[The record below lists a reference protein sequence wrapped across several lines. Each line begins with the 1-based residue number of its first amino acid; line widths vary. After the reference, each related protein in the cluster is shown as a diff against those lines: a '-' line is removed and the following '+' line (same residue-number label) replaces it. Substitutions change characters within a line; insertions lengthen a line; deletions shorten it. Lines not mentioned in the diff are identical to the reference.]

1 MEGSWDERVIEP
13 VAAALR
19 RIPQQR
25 RSVDRVLGALEAAD
39 HLLATEGAAALTTTR
54 IAEAAGMSV
63 GSLYQ
68 YFPDRQTIV
77 EALAIAYW
85 SDLLDLVE
93 GVAEAEERTPRSD
106 PLDAAFDALAAGIR
120 ARPGFRALWFG
131 GLRTERV
138 RDVTRPGRE
147 QVTRAVERI
156 LAAGWPGTAE
166 RRATVARMVVLAGD
180 GLLREAFRLDPA
192 GDEGVLA
199 ESKQMLNA
207 YVSDALGA
215 RSG

>member
-1 MEGSWDERVIEP
+1 MEGSWDERTLEP
-13 VAAALR
+13 VTAALR

-25 RSVDRVLGALEAAD
+25 RSLRRVLGVLEAAD
-39 HLLATEGAAALTTTR
+39 GLLATEGAGALTTTR

-68 YFPDRQTIV
+68 YFPDRDTII

-93 GVAEAEERTPRSD
+93 GVAEAEEREPAGD
-106 PLDAAFDALAAGIR
+106 PVDAALDALAAGIR
-120 ARPGFRALWFG
+120 ARPGFMALWFG

-138 RDVTRPGRE
+138 RDVTRPGRV
-147 QVTRAVERI
+147 QVARAVERI
-156 LAAGWPGTAE
+156 LAARWPGSREHRT
-166 RRATVARMVVLAGD
+166 TVARMVVLAGD

-192 GDEGVLA
+192 GDETLLA
-199 ESKQMLNA
+199 ESKRMLNA
-207 YVSDALGA
+207 YVSASLAG
-215 RSG
+215 R